1 MALAEILVT
10 QNRDLTIKADLSSN
24 TYNIVKRMKTILSEN
39 SSFVNNW
46 LIGQFEL
53 QVVATIL

>member
-1 MALAEILVT
+1 MAFAEILVT

-24 TYNIVKRMKTILSEN
+24 TYNIVKRMKILSEK

-46 LIGQFEL
+46 LNGKFGL
-53 QVVATIL
+53 HVVATIL